1 MTDPNAN
8 SAPKGNVKPV
18 YKRRVRNILI
28 HKPMQR
34 EFIFVMIA
42 LLMVSTL
49 AVSFVIHNTIH
60 EAANGGGFRFGK
72 VSAYEVL
79 SDVSY
84 DLAVRVAAILFVT
97 LVVICIFGIFFLFRV
112 AGPVYRFRQ
121 VLLRIND
128 GEIPPPVKLR
138 EGDFF
143 SETATEIN
151 RLLKHH
157 EFEKRR
163 NELLRTKLDQILASH
178 PSDPVGKSVKELK
191 LALETEP
198 EES

>member
-1 MTDPNAN
+1 MTDPKTV
-8 SAPKGNVKPV
+8 SGSKSSPQSE
-18 YKRRVRNILI
+18 YKRRVRNVLI

-60 EAANGGGFRFGK
+60 EAATGGGFRFGK

-84 DLAVRVAAILFVT
+84 DLAVRVAAVLFVT
-97 LVVICIFGIFFLFRV
+97 LVVICVFGVFFLFRV

-121 VLLRIND
+121 VLMRMND
-128 GEIPPPVKLR
+128 GEFPVTVKLR

-143 SETATEIN
+143 SETAAELN
-151 RLLKHH
+151 RLLKRY
-157 EFEKRR
+157 EFERQKR
-163 NELLRTKLDQILASH
+163 ELLKTKLDQILASH
-178 PSDPVGKSVKELK
+178 PPEPVTKSVKEIK
-191 LALETEP
+191 AALDSEP
-198 EES
+198 EEG